1 MIDKGEKGGH
11 SDRKNKNLYFYA
23 PPFFFF
29 FFFISGA
36 ISGESGFRSTFNNGF
51 GKDIILCLLSYS
63 DFYSC
68 VFLLQA

>member
-1 MIDKGEKGGH
+1 MIGRGEKGDTP
-11 SDRKNKNLYFYA
+11 DRENDISIFML
-23 PPFFFF
+23 PHFFFF
-29 FFFISGA
+29 YISGA

-51 GKDIILCLLSYS
+51 GKDHLLCLLSYS